1 MIEWAGK
8 RYWLV
13 GASEGL
19 GAALA
24 HKMSAAGVHLF
35 LSARSEDKLNDLAA
49 SLPGKSDVVPVD
61 VSDSES
67 VKAAA
72 EAVGDIDGVVQIA
85 GVYWPFGAKNWDEDQ
100 AIAMADINFTGA
112 MRLMGAVV
120 PKFVERDAGHIVL
133 TGSLSGFRGLPGAA
147 AYTSSK
153 AGVMT
158 LAESLYADLHKTNVR
173 PCFGEWHGRFEME
186 HISANKVAAVIVMA
200 RELGRA
206 EGELRGFIDRM
217 GEEEQAALVTVM
229 WIGRGAFEVEE
240 WNEAFETA
248 MNEATTPTADYLI
261 GTPHLAD
268 HLEAGLDALG
278 ISAVDEEN
286 QLM

>member
-24 HKMSAAGVHLF
+24 HKMSAAGVHLV
-35 LSARSEDKLNDLAA
+35 LSARSEDKLRELAA
-49 SLPGKSDVVPVD
+49 SLPGKADVVTVD
-61 VSDSES
+61 VSDAES

-85 GVYWPFGAKNWDEDQ
+85 GVYWPFGAKNWDADQ
-100 AIAMADINFTGA
+100 ATAMADINFTGA

-120 PKFVERDAGHIVL
+120 PKFVERNAGHIVL

-147 AYTSSK
+147 AYTASK

-158 LAESLYADLHKTNVR
+158 LAESLYADLRKTNVR
-173 PCFGEWHGRFEME
+173 VQLVNPGFVKTRLTDKNDFNMPFIME
-186 HISANKVAAVIVMA
+186 PDDAA
-200 RELGRA
+200 REFFEHMNTDAFKRSFPTLFSWVF
-206 EGELRGFIDRM
+206 RGSQFLPDWLYYRLF
-217 GEEEQAALVTVM
+217 A
-229 WIGRGAFEVEE
+229 
-240 WNEAFETA
+240 
-248 MNEATTPTADYLI
+248 
-261 GTPHLAD
+261 
-268 HLEAGLDALG
+268 
-278 ISAVDEEN
+278 
-286 QLM
+286 